1 MAAQDEFAEALGE
14 MLPRLR
20 RFAFSLSRSPADAD
34 DLASQAVER
43 ALRSRD
49 QFTPGTRLDS
59 WLLRITRNLWI
70 DEARSRQ
77 RKAAWEAPPEEGE
90 RVGFAGAVAIE
101 QSAELATVMTAMS
114 ALPDEQREVV
124 ALIMIEGLGYREAA
138 ELLALPIGT
147 VSSRLVR
154 GRNALMAS
162 LVRGLKHDR

>member
-1 MAAQDEFAEALGE
+1 MTANDEFADALGM

-34 DLASQAVER
+34 DLAAQAVER
-43 ALRSRD
+43 ALRSRA
-49 QFTPGTRLDS
+49 QFMPGTRLDS
-59 WLLRITRNLWI
+59 WLFRITRNLWI

-90 RVGFAGAVAIE
+90 RQGFDGAAAIE
-101 QSAELATVMTAMS
+101 QSAELATVMRAMGQ
-114 ALPDEQREVV
+114 LPDEQREVV

-138 ELLALPIGT
+138 EALGLPIGT

-154 GRNALMAS
+154 GRNALLAS
-162 LVRGLKHDR
+162 LGAGADT

>member
-1 MAAQDEFAEALGE
+1 MNSKDEFADALGE

-20 RFAFSLSRSPADAD
+20 RFAFALSRHPADAD
-34 DLASQAVER
+34 DLAAVAVER
-43 ALRSRD
+43 ALRSRA

-59 WLLRITRNLWI
+59 WLFRITRNLWI

-90 RVGFAGAVAIE
+90 RQGFDGAGAIE
-101 QSAELATVMTAMS
+101 RSVELATIMAAMS

-124 ALIMIEGLGYREAA
+124 ALIMVEGLGYREAA
-138 ELLALPIGT
+138 ELLGLPIGT

-154 GRNALMAS
+154 GRNALLAS
-162 LVRGLKHDR
+162 LGAGTEP

>member
-1 MAAQDEFAEALGE
+1 

-20 RFAFSLSRSPADAD
+20 RFAFALSRHPADAD
-34 DLASQAVER
+34 DLAALAVER
-43 ALRSRD
+43 ALRSRA

-59 WLLRITRNLWI
+59 WLFRITRNLWI

-90 RVGFAGAVAIE
+90 KQGFDGAGAAERSV
-101 QSAELATVMTAMS
+101 ELARVMTAMG

-138 ELLALPIGT
+138 ELLDLPIGT

-154 GRNALMAS
+154 GRNALLAMLGEGA
-162 LVRGLKHDR
+162 DA